1 VAAAAVG
8 ELLGAEPDCPGSR
21 RPFPAG
27 TRLQEIDLDA
37 GTATVELSRSALPA
51 AGAARRWPLQ
61 ALVHTLTQFPTV
73 RRVLVKVGGRA
84 VSGPLTRDPAIPMAP
99 IALAE
104 PAAGALVKGDQLVVR
119 GEASVYEG
127 TVSLRLRD
135 DRGQVM
141 AQGYATAAEDAPGRG
156 PFSAALTFTP
166 GRPPCLDRGG
176 LRGQRRGRQDRL
188 LGPPPDLGGPLTSPL
203 WTAGSPGPLGSATLP
218 HRGTRRRRV
227 RVRGARRWVRGARPG
242 KSPTRRLG
250 LRGTC
255 ASNPQPGR
263 RCWTSPATTST
274 RAPEAVW
281 TTRPPVAVRSTAVP
295 TTGSVPMRSTRT
307 CWPTVARR
315 RR

>member
-1 VAAAAVG
+1 MRRLTAGLAAFGMLWGLAGCAGPPRRAAPPAGQAATAGAARPGATVKQRDHHLSGRHLDLAVYYPRTFRGRRYLAPEWHPVPYTRAVAAAAVG
-8 ELLGAEPDCPGSR
+8 ELLEAEPDCPGSR

-27 TRLQEIDLDA
+27 TRLQGIDLDA

-51 AGAARRWPLQ
+51 ARAARRWPLQ

-84 VSGPLTRDPAIPMAP
+84 VSGPLTRDPAIPLAP

-104 PAAGALVKGDQLVVR
+104 PAAGALVKGDRLVVK

-166 GRPPCLDRGG
+166 PAAPHAWTVEAFEVSAEDGRIVYSVHLPIWV
-176 LRGQRRGRQDRL
+176 GR
-188 LGPPPDLGGPLTSPL
+188 
-203 WTAGSPGPLGSATLP
+203 
-218 HRGTRRRRV
+218 
-227 RVRGARRWVRGARPG
+227 
-242 KSPTRRLG
+242 
-250 LRGTC
+250 
-255 ASNPQPGR
+255 
-263 RCWTSPATTST
+263 
-274 RAPEAVW
+274 
-281 TTRPPVAVRSTAVP
+281 
-295 TTGSVPMRSTRT
+295 
-307 CWPTVARR
+307 
-315 RR
+315 